1 MTYQLETIAGQA
13 FVRISSTDGRKRTLT
28 PLAAIADVK
37 ASIKSINAQ
46 RQTIED
52 EASSIVAS
60 MRQCLSDGSDTNM
73 LRIRMS
79 ELKRLDSELI
89 ESLASSNEQINTIR
103 SATTRAEAESI
114 ANAAHANIA
123 AALSPLELGDLA

>member
-28 PLAAIADVK
+28 PLAAIVDVK

-46 RQTIED
+46 RQAIED
-52 EASSIVAS
+52 EASGIVAS

-123 AALSPLELGDLA
+123 AALSHLELGDLA

>member
-28 PLAAIADVK
+28 PLAAIVDVK

-46 RQTIED
+46 RQAIED
-52 EASSIVAS
+52 EASGIVAS

>member
-13 FVRISSTDGRKRTLT
+13 FVRLSSTDGRKRTLT

-46 RQTIED
+46 RQAIED
-52 EASSIVAS
+52 EASGIVAS

>member
-28 PLAAIADVK
+28 PLAAIVDVK

-46 RQTIED
+46 RQAIED
-52 EASSIVAS
+52 EASGIVAS

-89 ESLASSNEQINTIR
+89 VSLASSHEQINTIR